1 MSTMGRQSAAK
12 RSARLSLVAG
22 VLGAAVLSGMTFG
35 VSSVAGA
42 ATASKATTGGIE
54 VCKYAGDSQVQGTFN
69 YTLTAAGG
77 YSKTLNVPVGSC
89 SGDIKAPPGNVT
101 VTETAQAPYYTAAI
115 TASPANYLVSA
126 NLVAGSGVFKVVLGQ
141 NTTANFWNMTN
152 DGSVKVCKTLTAT
165 SGALAGTQFEFLV
178 SDSAVP
184 GTVTVWATATAHG
197 AQQICTPVPYGYPLG
212 STVTITEVGQPNVQL
227 VGTSISPKSQNA
239 GSTST
244 VAVLK
249 VGPVTGSV
257 TAAIFT
263 NQALGWVE
271 VCKNAADPST
281 GTQSFPFTVN
291 GGSVFTVHAGQCSQ
305 PFQVPAGTASIN
317 EIQANPN
324 FYLANVSTKG
334 VTDPT
339 GSRLLSGP
347 TTDPAIVQVVFG
359 GVGNETIAT
368 FTDAVRMGDFKICK
382 AQTSPDANLQG
393 QSTTFDYTYTVNGVT
408 HSGTVSLIVPLTGAT
423 CSGLYGPIPVVNADG
438 SAVTVAVTEQ
448 ATGDPTV
455 DLADVL
461 YQGDGTVIS
470 SPPLPAALPATL
482 VFSTGAG
489 MNVATFT
496 DGRTPINIG

>member
-1 MSTMGRQSAAK
+1 MGRQSAAK
-12 RSARLSLVAG
+12 RTARLSLVAG
-22 VLGAAVLSGMTFG
+22 VLGAAVLSGLTFG
-35 VSSVAGA
+35 VSTVAGA
-42 ATASKATTGGIE
+42 ATASTAKTGGIE

-69 YTLTAAGG
+69 YKLTGPGG
-77 YSKTLNVPVGSC
+77 FSATLNVPVGTC
-89 SGDIKAPPGNVT
+89 SGDITAPVGQIT
-101 VTETAQAPYYTAAI
+101 VAETAQAPYFTAAI
-115 TASPANYLVSA
+115 TASPAGDLVSA
-126 NLVAGSGVFKVVLGQ
+126 NLAAGSGVFKVVAGQ
-141 NTTANFWNMTN
+141 NTTANFWNKTN
-152 DGSVKVCKTLTAT
+152 DGSVKVCKTLTAS

-178 SDSAVP
+178 SDSAVS
-184 GTVTVWATATAHG
+184 GTAEVWATATAHG
-197 AQQICTPVPYGYPLG
+197 AQEICTPVPYGYPLG
-212 STVTITEVGQPNVQL
+212 SIVTITEVGQPNVQL
-227 VGTSISPKSQNA
+227 VRTSISPASQNA
-239 GSTST
+239 GSTHT

-257 TAAIFT
+257 TAATFT

-271 VCKNAADPST
+271 VCKNAADQST
-281 GTQSFPFTVN
+281 GSQSFPFTVN

-305 PFQVPAGTASIN
+305 PFQVPAGTATIN

-347 TTDPAIVQVVFG
+347 TTDPAVVQVVFG

-368 FTDAVRMGDFKICK
+368 FTDAVRMGDFKICTQ
-382 AQTSPDANLQG
+382 QTSPDANLQG
-393 QSTTFDYTYTVNGVT
+393 QSFTYDFTYTVNGVGHEGSVT
-408 HSGTVSLIVPLTGAT
+408 LIAPLTGAT

-438 SAVTVAVTEQ
+438 SAVEVSVTAE
-448 ATGDPTV
+448 ATNDPTV

-461 YQGDGTVIS
+461 YQGNGNVIS
-470 SPPLPAALPATL
+470 SPPLPSALPATL

-496 DGRTPINIG
+496 DGRTP

>member
-22 VLGAAVLSGMTFG
+22 VLGAAVLSGLTFG
-35 VSSVAGA
+35 VSTVAGA
-42 ATASKATTGGIE
+42 ATTSKATTGGIE

-69 YTLTAAGG
+69 YKLTGPGG
-77 YSKTLNVPVGSC
+77 FSKSLNVPVGSC

-101 VTETAQAPYYTAAI
+101 VTETAQPPYYTAAI

-126 NLVAGSGVFKVVLGQ
+126 NVAAGSGVFKVVVGQ
-141 NTTANFWNMTN
+141 NTTANFWNKTN

-178 SDSAVP
+178 TDSAVS
-184 GTVTVWATATAHG
+184 GTVTLWATATAHG
-197 AQQICTPVPYGYPLG
+197 AQQICTPDPYTYPLG
-212 STVTITEVGQPNVQL
+212 SIVTITEVGQPNVQL
-227 VGTSISPKSQNA
+227 VGTSISPRSQNA

-257 TAAIFT
+257 TAATFT

-281 GTQSFPFTVN
+281 GSQSFPFTVN
-291 GGSVFTVHAGQCSQ
+291 GGPVFTVHAGQCSQ
-305 PFQVPAGTASIN
+305 PFQVPAGTATIN

-324 FYLANVSTKG
+324 FYLKNVSTMG

-347 TTDPAIVQVVFG
+347 TQDPATVKVVFG
-359 GVGNETIAT
+359 GVGNETVAT
-368 FTDAVRMGDFKICK
+368 FTDAVFQGDFKICT

-393 QSTTFDYTYTVNGVT
+393 QLFTYYYTYTVNGVT
-408 HSGTVSLIVPLTGAT
+408 TSGYVTLTAPLTGAT

-438 SAVTVAVTEQ
+438 SAVDVSVTAE
-448 ATGDPTV
+448 ATSDPTV
-455 DLADVL
+455 DLQGVL
-461 YQGDGTVIS
+461 YQGNGNVIS
-470 SPPLPAALPATL
+470 MPALPSALPGTL
-482 VFSTGAG
+482 VFSNGAG

-496 DGRTPINIG
+496 DGRTP

>member
-12 RSARLSLVAG
+12 RTARLSLVAG

-42 ATASKATTGGIE
+42 ATASTAKTGGIE

-69 YTLTAAGG
+69 FKLTGAGG
-77 YSKTLNVPVGSC
+77 FSHSLSVPVGSC
-89 SGDIKAPPGNVT
+89 SGDISAPVGQVT
-101 VTETAQAPYYTAAI
+101 VTETAQAPFFVAAI
-115 TASPANYLVSA
+115 TASPASDLVSA
-126 NLVAGSGVFKVVLGQ
+126 NLAGGSGVFTVVGGQ
-141 NTTANFWNMTN
+141 NTTANFWNKTN

-165 SGALAGTQFEFLV
+165 SGALVGMPFEFIV
-178 SDSAVP
+178 SDSAVA
-184 GTVTVWATATAHG
+184 GTVTLTADATANG
-197 AQQICTPVPYGYPLG
+197 AQQICTPDPVGYPLG

-227 VGTSISPKSQNA
+227 VRTSISPRSQNA

-257 TAAIFT
+257 TAATFT

-305 PFQVPAGTASIN
+305 PFQVPTGTASIN

-324 FYLANVSTKG
+324 FFLANVSTKG

-359 GVGNETIAT
+359 GVGNETVAT

-393 QSTTFDYTYTVNGVT
+393 STATFDFTYTVNNVT

-438 SAVTVAVTEQ
+438 SAVTVSVTEETPGSGGCAVPGRWERHQ
-448 ATGDPTV
+448 QPVASG
-455 DLADVL
+455 
-461 YQGDGTVIS
+461 G
-470 SPPLPAALPATL
+470 PACDARLQHWCWHER
-482 VFSTGAG
+482 G
-489 MNVATFT
+489 NVHERAHSHQRRLT
-496 DGRTPINIG
+496 

>member
-12 RSARLSLVAG
+12 RTARLSLVAG

-42 ATASKATTGGIE
+42 ATASTAKTGGIE

-69 YTLTAAGG
+69 FKLTGAGG
-77 YSKTLNVPVGSC
+77 FSHSLSVPVGSC
-89 SGDIKAPPGNVT
+89 SGDISAPVGQVT
-101 VTETAQAPYYTAAI
+101 VTETAQAPFFVAAI
-115 TASPANYLVSA
+115 TASPASDLVSA
-126 NLVAGSGVFKVVLGQ
+126 NLAGGSGVFTVVGGQ
-141 NTTANFWNMTN
+141 NTTANFWNKTN

-165 SGALAGTQFEFLV
+165 SGALVGMPFEFIV
-178 SDSAVP
+178 SDSAVA
-184 GTVTVWATATAHG
+184 GTVTLTADATANG
-197 AQQICTPVPYGYPLG
+197 AQQICTPDPVGYPLG

-227 VGTSISPKSQNA
+227 VRTSISPRSQNA

-257 TAAIFT
+257 TAATFT

-305 PFQVPAGTASIN
+305 PFQVPTGTASIN

-324 FYLANVSTKG
+324 FFLANVSTKG

-347 TTDPAIVQVVFG
+347 TTDPATVKVVFG
-359 GVGNETIAT
+359 GVGNETVAT

-393 QSTTFDYTYTVNGVT
+393 STATFDFTYTVNNVT

-438 SAVTVAVTEQ
+438 SAVTVSVTEE
-448 ATGDPTV
+448 ATNDPTV

-461 YQGDGTVIS
+461 YQGNGNVIS
-470 SPPLPAALPATL
+470 SPELPSALPATL
-482 VFSTGAG
+482 VFSNGAG

-496 DGRTPINIG
+496 DGRTP